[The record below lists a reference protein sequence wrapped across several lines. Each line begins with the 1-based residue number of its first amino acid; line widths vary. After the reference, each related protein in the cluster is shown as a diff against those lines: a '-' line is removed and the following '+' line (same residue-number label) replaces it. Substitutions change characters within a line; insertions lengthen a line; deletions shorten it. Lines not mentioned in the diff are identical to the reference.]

1 MIVAQPIK
9 YEEWEALQEEKKNP
23 PEEDLTIEQL
33 EAILPTEEDF
43 EEQLLTSLM
52 KETQV
57 E

>member
-43 EEQLLTSLM
+43 EAVDL
-52 KETQV
+52 
-57 E
+57 